1 VANVPPRHGE
11 PLNSTRLG
19 ILGRSRKIADH
30 APGPISQSHLDG
42 LIEILDDFTQ
52 RAGDLKDDDLTNG
65 PRAYRSPPRVRMPD
79 WLLWGQVMVGSG
91 IWRGMIGTA
100 RLLRH
105 DEPDS
110 VVPE

>member
-1 VANVPPRHGE
+1 MANVPPRHGE
-11 PLNSTRLG
+11 PLNSTRLR
-19 ILGRSRKIADH
+19 ILGRSRKITDH
-30 APGPISQSHLDG
+30 ATGPISQSHLDG

-79 WLLWGQVMVGSG
+79 RLLWKQVMVVYG
-91 IWRGMIGTA
+91 ICRGVVGTV

>member
-11 PLNSTRLG
+11 PLNSARRS
-19 ILGRSRKIADH
+19 ILGHGRKIADH
-30 APGPISQSHLDG
+30 ATRPVNQSHLDG

-52 RAGDLKDDDLTNG
+52 RAGDLKDDDLTNS
-65 PRAYRSPPRVRMPD
+65 PRIDSIAPPGRMPD
-79 WLLWGQVMVGSG
+79 WLLWGQAKLMFGTCRGMVGA
-91 IWRGMIGTA
+91 A

-110 VVPE
+110 LVPE